1 MSLFRSVFRTS
12 ATTIRP
18 LHTTTR
24 LRMPYK
30 HDQDRESLRPVANEN
45 TKSGQDGQMSDEHA
59 DVAFDPN
66 TTRPEPA
73 ADELKKRTQAKS
85 PEDEDPLNASG
96 ANQELSA
103 PMGNEKTIKT
113 RGAGEEISKGG
124 SSGGGSAPKK
134 GNLPKAK

>member
-1 MSLFRSVFRTS
+1 MSLFRSVFRTT

-30 HDQDRESLRPVANEN
+30 HDQDRESLRPVVNEN
-45 TKSGQDGQMSDEHA
+45 TKSGKDEQVASEHA

-66 TTRPEPA
+66 TTRPEEA
-73 ADELKKRTQAKS
+73 ADKTREKTKS
-85 PEDEDPLNASG
+85 KGREGEDPLNASG
-96 ANQELSA
+96 ANQELST
-103 PMGNEKTIKT
+103 PMGDEKTIKT
-113 RGAGEEISKGG
+113 KGAGDEISKGG

-134 GNLPKAK
+134 GDLSKTK